1 MKWYK
6 YWKVYMGIGIF
17 FTLSVLGGAI
27 PNIIFAVLFLYLGIT
42 QRKKAYADTEYVEE
56 TERRKQQKALAKIP
70 HSERYKD
77 CNNIHTKIV
86 GVTFKN
92 DDGSSRQNYLCRLRN
107 GEELFLKEYIYE
119 ESPAFHVC
127 NKNGKCLGNLAEDIA
142 RKIKTKYDEKE
153 KIVFVEEVDRFD
165 RNELYD
171 REREEEDY
179 IYYCKIV
186 IYFK

>member
-1 MKWYK
+1 ML
-6 YWKVYMGIGIF
+6 VGTIF
-17 FTLSVLGGAI
+17 FFFSVYFI
-27 PNIIFAVLFLYLGIT
+27 DYDP
-42 QRKKAYADTEYVEE
+42 
-56 TERRKQQKALAKIP
+56 
-70 HSERYKD
+70 RYKD

-107 GEELFLKEYIYE
+107 REELFLKEYIYE

-127 NKNGKCLGNLAEDIA
+127 NK
-142 RKIKTKYDEKE
+142 
-153 KIVFVEEVDRFD
+153 IVFVEEVDRFD
-165 RNELYD
+165 RNKLYD

-186 IYFK
+186 IYFKSKPLIN